1 MMESSARYRAYLCC
15 GPRCTLRRSNPLV
28 DVLAR
33 EVVRAGLTDRVEV
46 LPGGCMKHCES
57 GPTMTVWPGPVYYE
71 EVTAERLRVIVAQ
84 HFGQDA
90 PVEEYFWHDPFE
102 NARDRARAWLR
113 DREQARAA
121 QPPTRPAPPPPS
133 APTRHTPPP
142 PPKPRKPARPSWRSS
157 DGDVDDFKW

>member
-1 MMESSARYRAYLCC
+1 MDHSARYRAYLCC

-57 GPTMTVWPGPVYYE
+57 GPTLTVWPGPVYYE
-71 EVTAERLRVIVAQ
+71 ELTPERLRVIVAQ
-84 HFGQDA
+84 HFGQDT

-102 NARDRARAWLR
+102 NARDRVRAWLR
-113 DREQARAA
+113 DREQARA
-121 QPPTRPAPPPPS
+121 THAPPPPS
-133 APTRHTPPP
+133 APARTPPP
-142 PPKPRKPARPSWRSS
+142 AKPRKPARPTRPSWRSS
-157 DGDVDDFKW
+157 EGEVDDFKW

>member
-1 MMESSARYRAYLCC
+1 MEPVARYRAYLCC

-33 EVVRAGLTDRVEV
+33 EVARAGLTDVVQV

-57 GPTMTVWPGPVYYE
+57 GPTLTVWPGPVYYE
-71 EVTAERLRVIVAQ
+71 EVTAERIRVIVAR
-84 HFGQDA
+84 HFGQDT

-102 NARDRARAWLR
+102 NARERARAWLR
-113 DREQARAA
+113 DREIARAA
-121 QPPTRPAPPPPS
+121 TPTAVAPTPPPTPAPQR
-133 APTRHTPPP
+133 ATPPP
-142 PPKPRKPARPSWRSS
+142 PKKRKPPRPSWRSS

>member
-1 MMESSARYRAYLCC
+1 MDQSTRYRAYLCC

-33 EVVRAGLTDRVEV
+33 EVARAGLGDRVQV

-57 GPTMTVWPGPVYYE
+57 GPTLTVWPGPVYYE
-71 EVTAERLRVIVAQ
+71 GVTAERLRVIVAQ

-102 NARDRARAWLR
+102 NARERARAWLR
-113 DREQARAA
+113 DREIARAA
-121 QPPTRPAPPPPS
+121 AAGPAPPPP
-133 APTRHTPPP
+133 APALSRAQP
-142 PPKPRKPARPSWRSS
+142 PPKKRKPPRPSWRSS
-157 DGDVDDFKW
+157 EGEVDDFKW